1 MGWLIGNNKRA
12 FAEKLMKDI
21 RAREER
27 ENIDVIGEASPEIQE
42 KRASQNLQ
50 EKNSKK
56 MQEVREEREK
66 EDDKQ
71 EGQLLAIHGAK
82 VKFNSHMGEFKVL
95 TDVPT
100 TQGKLTGTKVEKQ
113 IPNFTFNDGF
123 QMLSLTEW
131 QDFGTVNVQD
141 NFALLKKSTLPGTG
155 KMPGNVPPESGKIEF
170 VDSGQV
176 NAPEN
181 ITTTGAPVPEN
192 LEDNTEYI
200 YYTKD
205 GFYLGGNEN
214 STKMYLSIQ
223 EEYDKAEKDK
233 KWSLINKENN
243 LLQENNKIITHLK
256 LISLSAT
263 CYGECYLEY
272 NVDVKREL
280 YAIAYV
286 HFHHP
291 ENVAYGANSDG
302 AKSFK
307 AKKAIDR
314 NNKTMQLAVGA
325 SINAYINGFD
335 FSYGADSWDGI
346 DVLTG
351 GSWNKWL
358 PENHYRQ
365 RANGKNKGISDPKN
379 ISPIFYATAKK
390 ALEDKIASPKVSD
403 KLKKDYKAKYA
414 HLQPLIVYKENK
426 NYKPLFEVV
435 ATYAVSIF
443 YKTLK

>member
-1 MGWLIGNNKRA
+1 
-12 FAEKLMKDI
+12 
-21 RAREER
+21 
-27 ENIDVIGEASPEIQE
+27 
-42 KRASQNLQ
+42 
-50 EKNSKK
+50 
-56 MQEVREEREK
+56 
-66 EDDKQ
+66 
-71 EGQLLAIHGAK
+71 
-82 VKFNSHMGEFKVL
+82 
-95 TDVPT
+95 
-100 TQGKLTGTKVEKQ
+100 
-113 IPNFTFNDGF
+113 
-123 QMLSLTEW
+123 MLSLTEW

-155 KMPGNVPPESGKIEF
+155 KLQGNVPPESGKIEF
-170 VDSGQV
+170 VDSGQINV
-176 NAPEN
+176 PEELK
-181 ITTTGAPVPEN
+181 TTGRPLPEN
-192 LEDNTEYI
+192 LDDNTEYI

-205 GFYLGGNEN
+205 GFYLGGLEN
-214 STKMYLSIQ
+214 SLRVYLSTQ
-223 EEYDKAEKDK
+223 GEYDNSKKDK
-233 KWSLINKENN
+233 KWSLINKESD
-243 LLQENNKIITHLK
+243 LLKENNKIIPHLK

-263 CYGECYLEY
+263 CYGECSLEY

-379 ISPIFYATAKK
+379 ISPVFYATAKK

-426 NYKPLFEVV
+426 NYKPLFEVL

>member
-1 MGWLIGNNKRA
+1 MGWLSSNKKRS

-21 RAREER
+21 RAREEK
-27 ENIDVIGEASPEIQE
+27 ENVDVIGKVSPEIQE
-42 KRASQNLQ
+42 KRAVEKSQAKISARG
-50 EKNSKK
+50 E
-56 MQEVREEREK
+56 EIREEREEK
-66 EDDKQ
+66 DKATED
-71 EGQLLAIHGAK
+71 QLIVIHGAK
-82 VKFNSHMGEFKVL
+82 IKFNSHMGEFKVL
-95 TDVPT
+95 NDVPT

-113 IPNFTFNDGF
+113 IPNFTFYDGF

-131 QDFGTVNVQD
+131 QDFGTVKVQ
-141 NFALLKKSTLPGTG
+141 NNEALIKKSTLPATG
-155 KMPGNVPPESGKIEF
+155 KMPGNVPLESGKIEF
-170 VDSGQV
+170 LDSGQINV
-176 NAPEN
+176 PES
-181 ITTTGAPVPEN
+181 ITTSGAPVPEN
-192 LEDNTEYI
+192 LDDNTEYI
-200 YYTKD
+200 YYTKE
-205 GFYLGGNEN
+205 GFYLGGLEN
-214 STKMYLSIQ
+214 SSKVYLSTQ
-223 EEYDKAEKDK
+223 SEYDKAKKDK
-233 KWSLINKENN
+233 KWSLINKESN
-243 LLQENNKIITHLK
+243 LLKENNKILTHLK

-263 CYGECYLEY
+263 CYGECSLEY

-291 ENVAYGANSDG
+291 ENVAYGANSAG
-302 AKSFK
+302 AINFKS
-307 AKKAIDR
+307 KKPLER
-314 NNKTMQLAVGA
+314 NSKTMQLAVGA
-325 SINAYINGFD
+325 SINAYTNGFD

-379 ISPIFYATAKK
+379 ISPVFYATAKK

-403 KLKKDYKAKYA
+403 KLKKDYKAKYS

-426 NYKPLFEVV
+426 IHKPLFEVV
-435 ATYAVSIF
+435 ATYAVSVF